1 MSVFINN
8 GVNNGIEAYFKRK
21 ENNNFNSI
29 HIFELFV
36 IDVLV
41 KIYDRINIIN
51 PYTTNYDKSFI
62 NNLKLYGLSSKDVA
76 DFLSAMDDYDNWL
89 NSSTGSKTDAV
100 ERVYKVLIK
109 MVLLKNLYKK
119 IDLDEL
125 EYYDSFFNI
134 KDDKLFKICK
144 LSSNSL
150 SNIIS
155 FWNRKK
161 NIYFSNDEY
170 IFDEIEA
177 DYLSNTMYEKH
188 GINID
193 LVKRLSNLKVN
204 EINNIIHDDEKVKKV
219 NIFKITLTSGSGMV
233 DSLILFSI
241 VITEIFIGFLIAI
254 VGR

>member
-125 EYYDSFFNI
+125 EYFVF
-134 KDDKLFKICK
+134 
-144 LSSNSL
+144 SSITNYHHIL
-150 SNIIS
+150 
-155 FWNRKK
+155 
-161 NIYFSNDEY
+161 
-170 IFDEIEA
+170 
-177 DYLSNTMYEKH
+177 LM
-188 GINID
+188 
-193 LVKRLSNLKVN
+193 LV
-204 EINNIIHDDEKVKKV
+204 
-219 NIFKITLTSGSGMV
+219 
-233 DSLILFSI
+233 
-241 VITEIFIGFLIAI
+241 
-254 VGR
+254 